1 MNRSLKIVFVILLAF
16 IVLSTAAVGVL
27 WMVNQRNQNADSNTN
42 TAPPAG
48 KTTDVTNV
56 NANVDVPAAN
66 SNSNANTSGELP
78 SGETQ
83 QPTASNASEEEE
95 LETLGL
101 SFAERFGSFSNQSDF
116 ENIVSLKSYMTS
128 DMQEWAD
135 DYVEDGRASSA
146 DTTVYYGVTTKSVA
160 AEKVSLDS
168 GGGTAEYTISTQRH
182 EVDDKNSTDRTF
194 EQDLRLNFEKVDD
207 AWKVDEAKWI
217 ES

>member
-1 MNRSLKIVFVILLAF
+1 
-16 IVLSTAAVGVL
+16 
-27 WMVNQRNQNADSNTN
+27 MVNRGNQSADSNTN
-42 TAPPAG
+42 SAPPAG

-56 NANVDVPAAN
+56 NANVNVPAAN
-66 SNSNANTSGELP
+66 VNADSNANVSGELP
-78 SGETQ
+78 SGEIE
-83 QPTASNASEEEE
+83 QPTVSNASEEEE
-95 LETLGL
+95 LETLGM

-128 DMQEWAD
+128 EMQEWAD

-194 EQDLRLNFEKVDD
+194 EQVLRLNFENVDD
-207 AWKVDEAKWI
+207 AWKVNQATWI
-217 ES
+217 TS